1 MYSIKGV
8 MYLSIHA
15 PTRGATL
22 STIYTRQPT
31 STFNPRSYKR
41 SDRVAIYR
49 ATLAK
54 AFNPRSYKRSDLS
67 LIDKADDLNL
77 SIHAPTRGA
86 TGCAGSGW
94 WMYQA
99 FNPRSYK
106 RSDKLWQTRTF
117 SACSFNP
124 RSYKRS
130 DVIPV
135 AAGESITLSIHAPT
149 RGATSNW
156 CACRA

>member
-106 RSDKLWQTRTF
+106 RSDKAYGQTK
-117 SACSFNP
+117 ANLL
-124 RSYKRS
+124 
-130 DVIPV
+130 
-135 AAGESITLSIHAPT
+135 LSIHAPT
-149 RGATSNW
+149 RGATS
-156 CACRA
+156 CGKLEHSQPALSIHAPTRGATLSR